1 MLQNARLNDTICKQ
15 SQLPYPNSYKGGA
28 IMDNITRHDCQ
39 ERVWMYSDL
48 YQRALS
54 YEELYSTGVC
64 QSTGYLNSLLAY
76 KWKLVQLKEED
87 SARAAQ

>member
-1 MLQNARLNDTICKQ
+1 
-15 SQLPYPNSYKGGA
+15 
-28 IMDNITRHDCQ
+28 
-39 ERVWMYSDL
+39 MYSDL